1 MTQKPSKNR
10 WFSAEGSISILLLL
24 LIPAILLIGGIGT
37 DICLIN
43 AQKKYVQSQS
53 DLAAQSAARVLPNLA
68 LARQTAQGVV
78 SANSAYGTVTLAR
91 ADVIFGSYNAGVFV
105 PAADQNSA
113 GGVNAV
119 KVVVPSPYTP
129 LLLRPVMATDLTVTR
144 SAIATQRAA
153 IAFSLRNSLLTLNTS
168 SSILN
173 VVLKSLLGVDISAAV
188 LDASGVL
195 GLGVDVNKLLGLL
208 SLDVAGQVLDYR
220 DILNLGIGTPLV
232 VQALS
237 TLGVLPAGTTSVS
250 GGTLSLGSLLNLSPS
265 ALDVEIGQILP
276 NLSLNAFDLLMAT
289 ASLNGS
295 LKNGLV
301 SVPLSLGI
309 PYILNVDLSLG
320 IVHSAV
326 MAAGFIDD
334 IPPVTATVSQLSLRL
349 KAELLSYI
357 KLDLGL
363 SGAQATATATSL
375 NCAAHAPADTLATFD
390 VQTAPVALDLSLT
403 VPGILN
409 GSTKSDSDSISLFGG
424 FQRVSVPLGSLG
436 ESVLVETPIRIS
448 GLTSFVSGLLGNLS
462 SSLRTDK
469 NQCGFLG
476 LACLLD
482 LVNSVIS
489 GLTSLIAGTFLDTLV
504 DDLLNALGIEI
515 APAELIVSDYS
526 CSSQLVQ

>member
-1 MTQKPSKNR
+1 M
-10 WFSAEGSISILLLL
+10 AILLLL

-37 DICLIN
+37 DICLVN

-53 DLAAQSAARVLPNLA
+53 DLAAQSAARVLPDLA
-68 LARQTAQGVV
+68 LARQTAQDVV
-78 SANSAYGTVTLAR
+78 SANGAYGTVTLAR
-91 ADVIFGSYNAGVFV
+91 SDVIFGSYSSGVFI
-105 PAADQNSA
+105 PAANQNSS

-129 LLLRPVMATDLTVTR
+129 LLLRPVMASDLTVTR

-168 SSILN
+168 ASILDS
-173 VVLKSLLGVDISAAV
+173 VLRGLLGVDVSAAV

-295 LKNGLV
+295 LGNGLV

-309 PYILNVDLSLG
+309 PYVLDVNLSLG

-334 IPPVTATVSQLSLRL
+334 IPPLTATVSQLSLKL
-349 KAELLSYI
+349 QAELLSYI
-357 KLDLGL
+357 KLDIGL
-363 SGAQATATATSL
+363 AGAQATATATSL
-375 NCAAHAPADTLATFD
+375 NCAARAPSDTLATFD
-390 VQTAPVALDLSLT
+390 VQTAPVVLDLSLT

-409 GSTKSDSDSISLFGG
+409 GSTASDSDSISLFGG
-424 FQRVSVPLGSLG
+424 LQRVAVPLGSLG
-436 ESVLVETPIRIS
+436 ESVMLETPIRIS

-462 SSLRTDK
+462 SSLRTDR
-469 NQCGFLG
+469 NQCGLLG
-476 LACLLD
+476 LGCLLD

-489 GLTSLIAGTFLDTLV
+489 GLTSLISGTFLDSLV

-515 APAELIVSDYS
+515 APAELVVSDYS